1 MNYKVELSRQVEKFL
16 LKCDDHVFERFE
28 NSVEAM
34 KQNPFDERL
43 DIKKLFGVKNRFRL
57 RVSKYRFLYEI
68 EEDDILIFFYKADKR
83 GDVYKD

>member
-68 EEDDILIFFYKADKR
+68 EKNNIELFD
-83 GDVYKD
+83 

>member
-1 MNYKVELSRQVEKFL
+1 L

>member
-1 MNYKVELSRQVEKFL
+1 MEKFL
-16 LKCDDHVFERFE
+16 LKCDNYVFERFE

-34 KQNPFDERL
+34 KKNPFDERL